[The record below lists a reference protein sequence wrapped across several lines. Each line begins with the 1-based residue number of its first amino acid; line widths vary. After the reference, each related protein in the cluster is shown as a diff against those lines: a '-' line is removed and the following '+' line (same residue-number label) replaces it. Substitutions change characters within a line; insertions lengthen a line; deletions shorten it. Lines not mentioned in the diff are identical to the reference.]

1 MALTEEISKGII
13 ESGLDSI
20 EFSLDGLSASES
32 AYVRVKSRPELTIKN
47 VMRLIELKKEM
58 NSESPKIFI
67 STTQFVRKSEL
78 DNIPDSAK
86 APLWLQ
92 DVFSD
97 FVEYKPTF
105 AVKWPHMGDS
115 GKFELHQI
123 NDLDK
128 GYCDHVVNTIT
139 VRADGSVVAC
149 CYDLTSKLVMGNIN
163 FDLLENIWNNSNYDN
178 LRTSI
183 KEKSYISICNT
194 CSTVRPVTYLIPKW
208 ETNSL
213 Q

>member
-1 MALTEEISKGII
+1 
-13 ESGLDSI
+13 
-20 EFSLDGLSASES
+20 
-32 AYVRVKSRPELTIKN
+32 
-47 VMRLIELKKEM
+47 M
-58 NSESPKIFI
+58 NSETPKIFI

-78 DNIPDSAK
+78 DTIRDSAK
-86 APLWLQ
+86 TPLWLEE
-92 DVFSD
+92 VFSD

-105 AVKWPHMGDS
+105 AVKWIHMVDS

-128 GYCDHVVNTIT
+128 GYCDYVVSKII
-139 VRADGSVVAC
+139 VRADGSEVAC

-178 LRTSI
+178 IRTSI
-183 KEKSYISICNT
+183 KEKSYISVCDT

-208 ETNSL
+208 
-213 Q
+213 